1 MSLKKEAWDVLR
13 KAVMYFRGEPFG
25 TIAATTL
32 DPTEDALNYNQVHFL
47 CTSSCAFSVSSD
59 WSPRSACCI
68 DSILTNWRN
77 ATLLRARI
85 EHIDFL

>member
-47 CTSSCAFSVSSD
+47 GT
-59 WSPRSACCI
+59 
-68 DSILTNWRN
+68 
-77 ATLLRARI
+77 
-85 EHIDFL
+85 